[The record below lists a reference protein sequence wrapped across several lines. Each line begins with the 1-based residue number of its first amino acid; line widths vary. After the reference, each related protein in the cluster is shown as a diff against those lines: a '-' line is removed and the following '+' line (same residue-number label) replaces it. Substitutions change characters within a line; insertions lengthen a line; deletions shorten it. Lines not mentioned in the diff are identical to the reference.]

1 MIRKLKKIIKKIVPE
16 AVINWYHYCLVF
28 LAALYYGFP
37 SKDLIVIGITGT
49 KGKTTVAELLN
60 AFLEAY
66 GKKTAMINSLRFKI
80 NKQSWAND
88 LKMTMPGR
96 FAIQRFLADCRQ
108 QKCYYVILE
117 VTSEGIKQFR
127 HKFINFDMAVF
138 LNLQPEHLEAHGGS
152 IDKYCEAKEKL
163 FAALDQPRKNIPIVD
178 KRGKI
183 DCTVKKKMVVNLD
196 DDYSNRFLK
205 YKADEK
211 IGFTLEKSS
220 AKGVD
225 KIFKPDSYK
234 LSAEGIQ
241 FKLANLDFFSP
252 LKGKFN
258 LYNLLAA
265 LSAAEGFCI
274 PLSIIQ
280 DAMSRFEGIPG
291 RFEEITEG
299 QKFKVFIDFAHT
311 PDSLM
316 AVYETLRT
324 QFLSSPQSR
333 LVCVLSATGGGRD
346 KWKRPKMGEVAA
358 KYCDEII
365 ITDEDPYDEDP
376 KKIMENIAAGVKNKN
391 KKYQI
396 IEDRRKAIAEALRLC
411 QPGDSLIIT
420 GKGAERVMIIKDDKR
435 IPWDDRVVA
444 REELHKILQQ
454 DGSKTTAKI

>member
-1 MIRKLKKIIKKIVPE
+1 
-16 AVINWYHYCLVF
+16 
-28 LAALYYGFP
+28 
-37 SKDLIVIGITGT
+37 
-49 KGKTTVAELLN
+49 
-60 AFLEAY
+60 
-66 GKKTAMINSLRFKI
+66 
-80 NKQSWAND
+80 
-88 LKMTMPGR
+88 
-96 FAIQRFLADCRQ
+96 
-108 QKCYYVILE
+108 
-117 VTSEGIKQFR
+117 
-127 HKFINFDMAVF
+127 
-138 LNLQPEHLEAHGGS
+138 
-152 IDKYCEAKEKL
+152 
-163 FAALDQPRKNIPIVD
+163 
-178 KRGKI
+178 
-183 DCTVKKKMVVNLD
+183 MVVNLD

-316 AVYETLRT
+316 AVYETIRT
-324 QFLSSPQSR
+324 QFLPSPQSR

-411 QPGDSLIIT
+411 QPEDCLIIT

-435 IPWDDRVVA
+435 IPWDDRAVA

-454 DGSKTTAKI
+454 DGSETTAKI